1 MHLHES
7 LSTATYINIS
17 MDILTMRKLS
27 VIKGDFTLTDE
38 VEIVFEKTVTPFGNS
53 AKLDVPKRYLGKR
66 AYVLILND
74 GED

>member
-1 MHLHES
+1 
-7 LSTATYINIS
+7 

-38 VEIVFEKTVTPFGNS
+38 VEIVFEKIVTPFGNS

>member
-1 MHLHES
+1 
-7 LSTATYINIS
+7 

>member
-1 MHLHES
+1 
-7 LSTATYINIS
+7 

-66 AYVLILND
+66 AYVLILD
-74 GED
+74 DSEE